1 MDYRDEMSGVKSW
14 SYKGPWRSPWG
25 FNLRSMIGE
34 GSFSQLLYG
43 DQPES
48 ACSTLSGRPKR
59 MEQFSAGGNASF
71 GTLVYLLVIPP
82 LPALACLKPQLLPC
96 VSPAVLDNSQVPSN
110 FPPLGLNVPWFF
122 NHFLYV
128 MSSRLSRILHS
139 HYFHLR
145 RVWFQSALEKLAVHT
160 LNNCP
165 QSLDV
170 HMCSFFQPFS
180 LLLSIFAR
188 PK

>member
-1 MDYRDEMSGVKSW
+1 
-14 SYKGPWRSPWG
+14 
-25 FNLRSMIGE
+25 MIGE
-34 GSFSQLLYG
+34 GSLSLLLYG

-48 ACSTLSGRPKR
+48 ACSTLTGRPKR
-59 MEQFSAGGNASF
+59 VKQLSAGGCPSF
-71 GTLVYLLVIPP
+71 GTLIYLLVIPP

-96 VSPAVLDNSQVPSN
+96 VSPAVSDNSQVPTN
-110 FPPLGLNVPWFF
+110 FPPLGLNMPSFF
-122 NHFLYV
+122 DHFLYV
-128 MSSRLSRILHS
+128 MASRPSQMLHS

-145 RVWFQSALEKLAVHT
+145 QVWFQSALESLAVRT
-160 LNNCP
+160 LNSCP

-170 HMCSFFQPFS
+170 HVCSFFQPFS